1 MTRVSTWPEFLHDY
15 SLYMTRV
22 SIWLESLMNDQS
34 LYKTRFSTWPESL
47 HDQSFYMT
55 RVSTWPESL
64 YVQSLYKTSVF
75 ICQGFLHT
83 YIPDEL
89 FVSWREC
96 YDFLAK
102 LASVWCTLRSFCPFS
117 FFLLHLQPG
126 YFYQNL
132 YCMIYSTLLLD
143 LKISSVGVL
152 DLGLPPLLLVPL
164 THRLWFWKTQSLI
177 RRNTRKLTASTLV
190 EWTLDSSQN
199 CSANEKLSP
208 YMAFARLGL
217 KVNSCSCD
225 WVWQGWTR
233 QGTVWDA

>member
-1 MTRVSTWPEFLHDY
+1 
-15 SLYMTRV
+15 
-22 SIWLESLMNDQS
+22 
-34 LYKTRFSTWPESL
+34 
-47 HDQSFYMT
+47 MT
-55 RVSTWPESL
+55 RVSTWPESYMTRVSTWL
-64 YVQSLYKTSVF
+64 KSLINDQSLYMTRVSTWQESLHDQSLYMSRVF
-75 ICQGFLHT
+75 TRPVSLLSTYQGFLHT

-177 RRNTRKLTASTLV
+177 RTNTRKLTASTLV

-208 YMAFARLGL
+208 YMAFVRLGL

>member
-1 MTRVSTWPEFLHDY
+1 MNCLFLGENAMTSW
-15 SLYMTRV
+15 
-22 SIWLESLMNDQS
+22 QS
-34 LYKTRFSTWPESL
+34 LPQSDVRCVHSVHSPSFSCICSL
-47 HDQSFYMT
+47 DT
-55 RVSTWPESL
+55 
-64 YVQSLYKTSVF
+64 
-75 ICQGFLHT
+75 
-83 YIPDEL
+83 
-89 FVSWREC
+89 
-96 YDFLAK
+96 
-102 LASVWCTLRSFCPFS
+102 
-117 FFLLHLQPG
+117 
-126 YFYQNL
+126 FYQNL
-132 YCMIYSTLLLD
+132 YCMSYSTLLLD

-177 RRNTRKLTASTLV
+177 RTNTRKLTASTLV

-208 YMAFARLGL
+208 YMAFVRLGL